1 VGIINLD
8 DIPNGSLCVI
18 DTNVLLYAEQGVS
31 AQAQRLLRRCASVE
45 LIGTLP
51 QTVWQELTH
60 KLMLAEALMLG
71 KISGPN
77 PSRELS
83 KRPEIVRALG
93 LYRQKI
99 KALLDLGLGFES
111 STRDDLAKEA
121 FKYQEEYG
129 LLTNDSVILAVALRL
144 RADVLA
150 SADESF
156 RVGGEIQVACPT
168 DLKLGRAVT

>member
-1 VGIINLD
+1 MGIINLD

-18 DTNVLLYAEQGVS
+18 DTNVLLYAEQAVS

-51 QTVWQELTH
+51 QTVWQEVTH

-71 KISGPN
+71 KVSGLSPARQL
-77 PSRELS
+77 SR
-83 KRPEIVRALG
+83 KPEVVRSLG
-93 LYRQKI
+93 LYRQKVQ
-99 KALLDLGLGFES
+99 ALLDLGLGFEPC
-111 STRDDLAKEA
+111 TRDDLAKEA
-121 FKYQEEYG
+121 FRYQEHYG
-129 LLTNDSVILAVALRL
+129 LLTNDSVVLAVALRL

-156 RVGGEIQVACPT
+156 RSVSEIQVACPT
-168 DLKLGRAVT
+168 DLKPGL